1 MYFCNL
7 DKLKLTRT
15 YNFQT
20 FNCSIPLISTE
31 IPISKFEQDVKEAL
45 EPTMKDAEKSA
56 IEPCIDITLAVED
69 DKPAEDSEI
78 DAFLSLVNVILLV
91 FTEMNMTG
99 KGRKREH
106 RLGLANTKLQGMHIS
121 QNLLKEMV
129 NDKTRL
135 DVFNIVIHYRN
146 LIYDLCQP
154 GEYEDESSN

>member
-15 YNFQT
+15 YNFHT
-20 FNCSIPLISTE
+20 FNCSIPLDSME
-31 IPISKFEQDVKEAL
+31 VPISKFQEDVKNAL
-45 EPTMKDAEKSA
+45 GPTMDDAEKSA
-56 IEPCIDITLAVED
+56 IEPCIDITLAVGD

-78 DAFLSLVNVILLV
+78 DGFLSLVNIILLV
-91 FTEMNMTG
+91 FSEMNMTG

-106 RLGLANTKLQGMHIS
+106 RLGLANTKLQNMHIS

-129 NDKTRL
+129 NDQTRL

>member
-15 YNFQT
+15 YNFHT
-20 FNCSIPLISTE
+20 FNCSIPLASTE
-31 IPISKFEQDVKEAL
+31 IPISKFEQDVREAL
-45 EPTMKDAEKSA
+45 GPTMDDAAKSA

-69 DKPAEDSEI
+69 DNPAEDTEI
-78 DAFLSLVNVILLV
+78 DAFLSLVNIVLLV

-106 RLGLANTKLQGMHIS
+106 RLGLAFTKLQNMHIS

-129 NDKTRL
+129 NDQTRL

-146 LIYDLCQP
+146 LIFDLCRP
-154 GEYEDESSN
+154 GVNEDESSN

>member
-20 FNCSIPLISTE
+20 FNCSVPLNSIE
-31 IPISKFEQDVKEAL
+31 IPVSKFEQDVRKAL
-45 EPTMKDAEKSA
+45 GPTIEVAEKAA

-69 DKPAEDSEI
+69 DRRAGESEI
-78 DAFLSLVNVILLV
+78 DAFLSLVNIILLV

-106 RLGLANTKLQGMHIS
+106 RLGLANTKLQEMHIS

-129 NDKTRL
+129 NDQTRL
-135 DVFNIVIHYRN
+135 DVFNIVIHYRD
-146 LIYDLCQP
+146 LIFDLCQP
-154 GEYEDESSN
+154 GVQEDESSN